1 MNAPAPAA
9 PPERRFEVR
18 FLGRWNFWVVL
29 AASAVAA
36 LLCWKRFGGAGE
48 WQRGSGYGLLALFAA
63 TYVFSLRKWSMKL
76 RGVREWGM
84 WSAEAKADLRR
95 SRRDDRFELAR
106 RRRAELAG
114 ASPFSRAGLVRI
126 VRRRRADARE
136 LARRDARHRQRLAA
150 AIHADLDHMWTGL
163 NEINRKIAAKQLV
176 TDGDILRQANQVVAT
191 ARVRGI
197 RRVDLV
203 VQTAPTGEKL
213 RAVVARHRE
222 PFGRLEA
229 WLEVHA
235 ALGTVAALG
244 VLPHAALRVTSPLG
258 AWMVVLSL
266 LVLVSG
272 AAGLVLFRLAP
283 AWHAK
288 HEFGIPFE
296 EAATLLADW
305 KVALAAV
312 ERRLPEATR
321 GRVARFLGGDL
332 VTRGVEIKAAL
343 AAEPPESM
351 AAARDVLV
359 LAGTRAALRRATLP
373 SRRVD
378 LLLHAWRW
386 VHVPA
391 SVVLLALVL
400 VHLLQVG
407 WI

>member
-1 MNAPAPAA
+1 
-9 PPERRFEVR
+9 VR
-18 FLGRWNFWVVL
+18 
-29 AASAVAA
+29 
-36 LLCWKRFGGAGE
+36 
-48 WQRGSGYGLLALFAA
+48 
-63 TYVFSLRKWSMKL
+63 
-76 RGVREWGM
+76 
-84 WSAEAKADLRR
+84 
-95 SRRDDRFELAR
+95 
-106 RRRAELAG
+106 
-114 ASPFSRAGLVRI
+114 PFTRAGLVRI
-126 VRRRRADARE
+126 VRRHRADARE

-176 TDGDILRQANQVVAT
+176 TDSDILRQANQVVAT

-305 KVALAAV
+305 NVALSAV

-321 GRVARFLGGDL
+321 GRVARFLGGDGRS
-332 VTRGVEIKAAL
+332 RGVEIGVA
-343 AAEPPESM
+343 AAEPPGVDG
-351 AAARDVLV
+351 ARGARRPGA
-359 LAGTRAALRRATLP
+359 AGTRAALRRATLRRGARRP
-373 SRRVD
+373 SS
-378 LLLHAWRW
+378 LHAWRW